1 MSAQERRLAAIAAA
15 SADAFRRGDYHQVR
29 AEDVAERVRLPR
41 GAESGRGRSAVWL
54 YNEVRSRR
62 VLVALAVK
70 HAFDEFTSGD
80 GAPEPPRSLLDA
92 QRLVTAALR
101 RVARFHQV
109 ERFMLAQVRLGIGD
123 ISTSEKR
130 PSAGQ
135 VQPVWEVTEVYG
147 ATAATGWE
155 GRVTAYA
162 PYLEPRLELA
172 ALTAGVPPAGWAAAS
187 AGRLSELAFRSM
199 ADDPEGPA
207 DRQAAALC
215 AHWLA
220 RDLFPLAGEWAER
233 LHAAERTAEF
243 TGRPGSGGQARIRAL
258 EVVLQVLLDSSPLLA
273 RAAEVG
279 GELADL
285 LAAEPHDPR
294 ALCDVTSRQG
304 LALLRL
310 GDLAGARSCFERSLR
325 AAGEFSGS
333 GDVTSS
339 PATRA
344 RHNLAEVLV
353 EAGRPAEGLREL
365 RKVSEQRAKDVPATG
380 VAPAWRR
387 FTLTRQAMARAASRA
402 GRIVTG
408 VTVAEATVADREQ
421 RLGPDNVNT
430 ASARVTLAEALLA
443 AGQPAQA
450 RHHLTEALRLR
461 TQHLPPEGYWPQYD
475 AVRLAETELASGFPA
490 QAVRLLTGVTV
501 TTEWFARQVS
511 PRLGAEA
518 ALVRAMA
525 LTASGEPAQALDALR
540 ELPPER
546 PVLRAQAG
554 ALLAL
559 GDAAGAARVLASLAK
574 DERGMDDDFPGQAER
589 LLLTARAAYALGR
602 EEEAEAASA
611 ALLAMGEDSL
621 DASHPLVLAGRL
633 DLALCRMGSGAVEE
647 VAPLLAPLL
656 DRRPL
661 AHGRPPLSDGHPL
674 LAAARSVA
682 TRVGEPPSSTP
693 EDRLWEDD

>member
-15 SADAFRRGDYHQVR
+15 SADAFRAGDYHQVR

-41 GAESGRGRSAVWL
+41 GAEGGKGRSAVWL

-70 HAFDEFTSGD
+70 HAFDEFTAGD

-135 VQPVWEVTEVYG
+135 VQPVWEVAEVYG

-162 PYLEPRLELA
+162 RYLAPRLELA
-172 ALTAGVPPAGWAAAS
+172 ALTVGVPPAGWATAS
-187 AGRLSELAFRSM
+187 AERLSELAFRSM

-220 RDLFPLAGEWAER
+220 RDLFPLTGEWAER

-243 TGRPGSGGQARIRAL
+243 TERTGSGGPVRIRAL
-258 EVVLQVLLDSSPLLA
+258 ETVLQVLDNSPLLA

-279 GELADL
+279 GELTDL
-285 LAAEPHDPR
+285 LAAGPHDPLP
-294 ALCDVTSRQG
+294 LCDVTSRQG

-310 GDLAGARSCFERSLR
+310 GDLPGARSCFERSLR
-325 AAGEFSGS
+325 VAGELPSPA
-333 GDVTSS
+333 DVTSLS
-339 PATRA
+339 VRA

-365 RKVSEQRAKDVPATG
+365 REVGEQRARDVPATG
-380 VAPAWRR
+380 VTPAWRR

-408 VTVAEATVADREQ
+408 VTVAEATLADREQ

-443 AGQPAQA
+443 AGQLAQA

-475 AVRLAETELASGFPA
+475 AVRLAEIELASGFPA

-518 ALVRAMA
+518 TLIRAMA
-525 LTASGEPAQALDALR
+525 LTASGEPAQALAALR
-540 ELPPER
+540 ALPPER
-546 PVLRAQAG
+546 PVRRAQA
-554 ALLAL
+554 AAQLAL
-559 GDAAGAARVLASLAK
+559 GDATGAARVLASLAK

-602 EEEAEAASA
+602 ADESEAASA
-611 ALLAMGEDSL
+611 ALVAMGEDTL

-633 DLALCRMGSGAVEE
+633 DLALCRLGSGEVDK

-674 LAAARSVA
+674 LAEARSVA

>member
-41 GAESGRGRSAVWL
+41 GGEGDRGRSAVWL

-70 HAFDEFTSGD
+70 HAFDDFVSGD
-80 GAPEPPRSLLDA
+80 EAQEPPRSLLAA
-92 QRLVTAALR
+92 QGLVAAALR

-109 ERFMLAQVRLGIGD
+109 ERFMLSQVRLGIGD

-130 PSAGQ
+130 SPGGQ
-135 VQPVWEVTEVYG
+135 SPPVWEVTEDYG
-147 ATAATGWE
+147 ATAAAGWE

-162 PYLEPRLELA
+162 PYLAPRLELA
-172 ALTAGVPPAGWAAAS
+172 ALTVGVPSAGWAAES
-187 AGRLSELAFRSM
+187 AGRLSELAFRAM
-199 ADDPEGPA
+199 TDDPEGPA

-215 AHWLA
+215 AHWVA
-220 RDLFPLAGEWAER
+220 RDLLPSAGEWAER
-233 LHAAERTAEF
+233 LHTAERTAEL
-243 TGRPGSGGQARIRAL
+243 TERMGSDGRARVRAL
-258 EVVLQVLLDSSPLLA
+258 EVVLQVLLDDSPLLA

-285 LAAEPHDPR
+285 LASDPADR
-294 ALCDVTSRQG
+294 RTLCDVTSRQG

-310 GDLAGARSCFERSLR
+310 GDLEAARACFERSLR
-325 AAGEFSGS
+325 VSGEL
-333 GDVTSS
+333 
-339 PATRA
+339 PAPADAESFGARA

-353 EAGRPAEGLREL
+353 EAGRPCAGLREL
-365 RKVSEQRAKDVPATG
+365 RKVGDERAKSVPATG
-380 VAPAWRR
+380 VVPAWRR
-387 FTLTRQAMARAASRA
+387 FTLTRQATARAASRA
-402 GRIVTG
+402 GRVVTG
-408 VTVAEATVADREQ
+408 VTLAEATLTDREQ
-421 RLGPDNVNT
+421 RLGHDNVNT

-450 RHHLTEALRLR
+450 RHHLTEALRVR
-461 TQHLPPEGYWPQYD
+461 AQHLAPEGYWPQYD
-475 AVRLAETELASGFPA
+475 TVRLAEIELVAGFPA

-511 PRLGAEA
+511 PRLSAEA
-518 ALVRAMA
+518 TLIRSMA
-525 LTASGEPAQALDALR
+525 LTASGEPSQALTALR
-540 ELPPER
+540 ALPPER
-546 PVLRAQAG
+546 AVRRAQA
-554 ALLAL
+554 AAQLVL
-559 GDAAGAARVLASLAK
+559 GDATGAARVLASLAK

-589 LLLTARAAYALGR
+589 LLLTARAAHALGHGD
-602 EEEAEAASA
+602 EADAASA
-611 ALLAMGEDSL
+611 ALVALGGESL

-633 DLALCRMGSGAVEE
+633 DLALRRMSAGGVEE

-661 AHGRPPLSDGHPL
+661 AHGRPALGDGHPL
-674 LAAARSVA
+674 LAEARAAA
-682 TRVGEPPSSTP
+682 TRVGEPPSSAP
-693 EDRLWEDD
+693 EDRLWEDG

>member
-15 SADAFRRGDYHQVR
+15 SADAFRDGDYHQVR
-29 AEDVAERVRLPR
+29 AEDVADRVRLPR
-41 GAESGRGRSAVWL
+41 GADGGRGRSAVWL

-70 HAFDEFTSGD
+70 HAFDEFTAD
-80 GAPEPPRSLLDA
+80 DDAPEPPRSLLDA

-135 VQPVWEVTEVYG
+135 VQPVWEMAEVYG
-147 ATAATGWE
+147 ATAAAGWE

-162 PYLEPRLELA
+162 RYLSPRLELA
-172 ALTAGVPPAGWAAAS
+172 ALTVALPPEGWAVAS
-187 AGRLSELAFRSM
+187 AERLSELAFRSM

-233 LHAAERTAEF
+233 LYCAERSAEF
-243 TGRPGSGGQARIRAL
+243 TGRAGSGGPAGVRVLEAVL
-258 EVVLQVLLDSSPLLA
+258 EVLFDSSPLLA
-273 RAAEVG
+273 RTAEVG
-279 GELADL
+279 ERLADL
-285 LAAEPHDPR
+285 LTAGPHDPR
-294 ALCDVTSRQG
+294 ALCDVTNRQG

-325 AAGEFSGS
+325 AAGELSGS
-333 GDVTSS
+333 ADVTSFG
-339 PATRA
+339 ARA

-353 EAGRPAEGLREL
+353 EAGRPAEGLSEL
-365 RKVSEQRAKDVPATG
+365 RKVNEQRAGDVPATG
-380 VAPAWRR
+380 VTPAWRR
-387 FTLTRQAMARAASRA
+387 FTLTRQAMARAASRG
-402 GRIVTG
+402 GRVVSG
-408 VTVAEATVADREQ
+408 VTVAEATLTDREQ

-461 TQHLPPEGYWPQYD
+461 AQHLPPEGYWPQYD
-475 AVRLAETELASGFPA
+475 AVRLAEIELASGFPS

-501 TTEWFARQVS
+501 TTEWFAREVS

-518 ALVRAMA
+518 ALIRAMA
-525 LTASGEPAQALDALR
+525 LTASGEPARALAALR
-540 ELPPER
+540 ALPPER
-546 PVLRAQAG
+546 PVRRAQAT
-554 ALLAL
+554 AQLAL
-559 GDAAGAARVLASLAK
+559 GDAAGAARALASLAK

-589 LLLTARAAYALGR
+589 LLLTARAAHALGH
-602 EEEAEAASA
+602 EEESEAASA
-611 ALLAMGEDSL
+611 ALLAMGEDTL
-621 DASHPLVLAGRL
+621 DASHPLLLAGRL
-633 DLALCRMGSGAVEE
+633 DLALRRMGSGEVER

-661 AHGRPPLSDGHPL
+661 PHGRPPLSDGHPL

-682 TRVGEPPSSTP
+682 TRVGEPPSSAP

>member
-15 SADAFRRGDYHQVR
+15 SADAFRGGDYHQVR

-41 GAESGRGRSAVWL
+41 GTEGDRGRSAVWL

-135 VQPVWEVTEVYG
+135 TQPVWETTEVYG

-162 PYLEPRLELA
+162 RYLEPRLELA
-172 ALTAGVPPAGWAAAS
+172 ALTVGVPSAGWAAAS
-187 AGRLSELAFRSM
+187 AERLSELAFRSM

-233 LHAAERTAEF
+233 LHTAERTAEL
-243 TGRPGSGGQARIRAL
+243 TERMGSGGRARVRAL

-279 GELADL
+279 GELAGL
-285 LAAEPHDPR
+285 LAAGESDPR
-294 ALCDVTSRQG
+294 TLCDVTSRQG

-310 GDLAGARSCFERSLR
+310 GDLPGARSCFERSLR
-325 AAGEFSGS
+325 VAGELPASS
-333 GDVTSS
+333 DVTSLS
-339 PATRA
+339 ARA

-353 EAGRPAEGLREL
+353 EADRPGEGLREL
-365 RKVSEQRAKDVPATG
+365 RKVSEQRTKGVPATG

-387 FTLTRQAMARAASRA
+387 FTLTQQAMARAASRA

-408 VTVAEATVADREQ
+408 VTVAEATLADREQ

-475 AVRLAETELASGFPA
+475 TVRLAEIELTAGFPA
-490 QAVRLLTGVTV
+490 QAVRLLTGTAV
-501 TTEWFARQVS
+501 TTEWFAREVS

-518 ALVRAMA
+518 TLVRATA
-525 LTASGEPAQALDALR
+525 LTASGDPTQALAVLR
-540 ELPPER
+540 TLPAER
-546 PVLRAQAG
+546 PVRRAQAV
-554 ALLAL
+554 AQLAL

-589 LLLTARAAYALGR
+589 LLLTARAAYALGQ
-602 EEEAEAASA
+602 EGEAEAASA
-611 ALLAMGEDSL
+611 ALVAMGEDVL
-621 DASHPLVLAGRL
+621 DTSHPLVLAGRL
-633 DLALCRMGSGAVEE
+633 NLALCRMSSGRVEE

-661 AHGRPPLSDGHPL
+661 AHGRPPLGDGHPL
-674 LAAARSVA
+674 LAEARSVA
-682 TRVGEPPSSTP
+682 TRVGESPSSTP

>member
-15 SADAFRRGDYHQVR
+15 SADAFRCGDYHQVR

-41 GAESGRGRSAVWL
+41 GAEGGRGRSAVWL

-70 HAFDEFTSGD
+70 HAFDEFTAGD
-80 GAPEPPRSLLDA
+80 GAPEPPGSLLDA

-162 PYLEPRLELA
+162 RYLEPRLESA
-172 ALTAGVPPAGWAAAS
+172 ALTVGLPPAGWATAS
-187 AGRLSELAFRSM
+187 AERLSELAFRSM

-233 LHAAERTAEF
+233 LHAAERAAEF
-243 TGRPGSGGQARIRAL
+243 AGRTGSGGHARIRAL
-258 EVVLQVLLDSSPLLA
+258 EVVLQVLLDGSPLLA

-285 LAAEPHDPR
+285 LAAGPHDPQ

-325 AAGEFSGS
+325 AAGEPPGS
-333 GDVTSS
+333 ADVTSLS
-339 PATRA
+339 ART

-365 RKVSEQRAKDVPATG
+365 RKVSEQRAGDVPATG
-380 VAPAWRR
+380 VTPAWRR
-387 FTLTRQAMARAASRA
+387 FTLTQQAMARAASRA

-408 VTVAEATVADREQ
+408 VTVAEATLADREQ
-421 RLGPDNVNT
+421 RLGADNVNT

-461 TQHLPPEGYWPQYD
+461 AQHLPPEGYWPQYD
-475 AVRLAETELASGFPA
+475 AVRLAEIELASGFA
-490 QAVRLLTGVTV
+490 VQAVRLLTGVTV

-518 ALVRAMA
+518 ALVRALA
-525 LTASGEPAQALDALR
+525 LTASGEPDQALAALR
-540 ELPPER
+540 ALPPER
-546 PVLRAQAG
+546 PVRRAQA
-554 ALLAL
+554 AAQLAL
-559 GDAAGAARVLASLAK
+559 GDAVGAARALASLAK
-574 DERGMDDDFPGQAER
+574 DEDGMDDDFPGQAER

-602 EEEAEAASA
+602 EEEAETASA
-611 ALLAMGEDSL
+611 ALLAMGEDRL

-633 DLALCRMGSGAVEE
+633 DIALCRMGSGEVEE

-661 AHGRPPLSDGHPL
+661 AHGRPPLSEGHPL
-674 LAAARSVA
+674 LVAARSVA

-693 EDRLWEDD
+693 EDRLWEDG